1 MDIPS
6 TVAGKVTAVK
16 VKEGDKIS
24 DGAPTVDAETES
36 ACEAHSPAETKSA
49 AASEPTAASDSKQDT
64 EQQAPAEQPAAAS
77 ASQEVDV
84 PVPDIGDA
92 EGVEVVEVS
101 VAVGD
106 EIAEGDTLIVLETDK
121 ASMEI
126 PAPFGGTITNVA
138 VKDRKST
145 RL

>member
-1 MDIPS
+1 MDIAS

-24 DGAPTVDAETES
+24 EGAPIVEVETDS
-36 ACEAHSPAETKSA
+36 SSKAQSPAETKSA
-49 AASEPTAASDSKQDT
+49 EASETTAASDSKQAT
-64 EQQAPAEQPAAAS
+64 EQQEPAERPAAGS

-84 PVPDIGDA
+84 PVPEIGDA
-92 EGVEVVEVS
+92 EGVEVVQVT

-121 ASMEI
+121 ASM
-126 PAPFGGTITNVA
+126 
-138 VKDRKST
+138 
-145 RL
+145 